1 MAAIIALYPGQGSQ
15 EPKMALD
22 LYQASSK
29 VKELFAL
36 ASDISHVNLRK
47 LLESGTKEELQ
58 QTKNTQLV
66 VTLAS
71 RSAHLR
77 LIELGHTFVGHSG
90 FSLGELAAY
99 TSSGIMSDKTLF
111 ELITIRSSL
120 MDQESEKIE
129 KRIGNV
135 GMAAVIGLDYE
146 RVATLLHGHNTLFV
160 SNDNSPTQVVIAGT
174 MAAIEEI
181 QPTLKSHGARRIIPL
196 KVSGPF
202 HTPFMEGAIPCFK
215 AAIEDLSFSDPK
227 ERVISSVTGE
237 AIIDSVQ
244 AKETLI
250 TQLAKPVRWT
260 KAVGTLAA
268 GIEPETIVGEVGY
281 GSVLSKLVGD
291 RLTAL
296 PLGSEEQIQTFNK
309 GSIQ

>member
-29 VKELFAL
+29 VKELFTL

-71 RSAHLR
+71 RSAALR
-77 LIELGHTFVGHSG
+77 LSELGHTFIGHSG
-90 FSLGELAAY
+90 FSLGELSAY
-99 TSSGIMSDKTLF
+99 ATSGIMSDKTLF
-111 ELITIRSSL
+111 ELITIRATL

-129 KRIGNV
+129 KRIGKV

-146 RVATLLHGHNTLFV
+146 RVANLLHNHKTLFAA
-160 SNDNSPTQVVIAGT
+160 NDNSPTQVVIAGT
-174 MAAIEEI
+174 MTAIEEI

-202 HTPFMEGAIPCFK
+202 HTPFMEGASSCFK
-215 AAIEDLSFSDPK
+215 AAVEDLPFSDPTQ
-227 ERVISSVTGE
+227 RVISSVTGE
-237 AIIDSVQ
+237 AIINSLQ

-260 KAVGTLAA
+260 KAVNTLAA
-268 GIEPETIVGEVGY
+268 SIEPETIVGEVGY
-281 GSVLSKLVGD
+281 GSVLSKLAGD
-291 RLTAL
+291 RLTSL

>member
-1 MAAIIALYPGQGSQ
+1 
-15 EPKMALD
+15 MALD

-29 VKELFAL
+29 VKELFTL

-71 RSAHLR
+71 RSAALR
-77 LIELGHTFVGHSG
+77 LSELGHTFIGHSG
-90 FSLGELAAY
+90 FSLGELSAY
-99 TSSGIMSDKTLF
+99 ATSGIMSDKTLF
-111 ELITIRSSL
+111 ELITIRATL

-129 KRIGNV
+129 KRIGKI

-146 RVATLLHGHNTLFV
+146 RVANLLHNHETLFV

-196 KVSGPF
+196 RVSGPF

-215 AAIEDLSFSDPK
+215 AAIEDLSFNDPR

-296 PLGSEEQIQTFNK
+296 PLGSEEQIQIFNK